1 MLICAQDGEGND
13 TWAEKTCKCDC
24 DSSSKLLSKGFSSS
38 SGQEMDCMPGKKEC
52 NKNERKN
59 AFKESHYCLLL
70 KCNKH

>member
-38 SGQEMDCMPGKKEC
+38 SGQEMDCMPGKKEKETLR
-52 NKNERKN
+52 NMDSKNHIAVFLFSK
-59 AFKESHYCLLL
+59 LQ
-70 KCNKH
+70 